1 MAGRPVVS
9 AVRSTQHRFWERRGV
24 ALGEMTTEGQDNGNR
39 SSSACCLSSTQESA
53 DARMC
58 RGFLG
63 CEEHVRDRS
72 PSAQNGIH
80 PLAILYTTKTKSARK
95 CHRREDAHRVVGW
108 ECANSGLVERG
119 PWPLVTRQEF
129 LTRGEGGIAYSP
141 RIGLCRKGMEER
153 RQARYQGM
161 PW

>member
-1 MAGRPVVS
+1 MEFGPS
-9 AVRSTQHRFWERRGV
+9 GDLTNRGK
-24 ALGEMTTEGQDNGNR
+24 Q
-39 SSSACCLSSTQESA
+39 
-53 DARMC
+53 
-58 RGFLG
+58 
-63 CEEHVRDRS
+63 
-72 PSAQNGIH
+72 I
-80 PLAILYTTKTKSARK
+80 SARK

>member
-1 MAGRPVVS
+1 MCEIVAPL
-9 AVRSTQHRFWERRGV
+9 HRMEFTLWRFYIQME
-24 ALGEMTTEGQDNGNR
+24 N
-39 SSSACCLSSTQESA
+39 
-53 DARMC
+53 
-58 RGFLG
+58 
-63 CEEHVRDRS
+63 
-72 PSAQNGIH
+72 
-80 PLAILYTTKTKSARK
+80 KSARK